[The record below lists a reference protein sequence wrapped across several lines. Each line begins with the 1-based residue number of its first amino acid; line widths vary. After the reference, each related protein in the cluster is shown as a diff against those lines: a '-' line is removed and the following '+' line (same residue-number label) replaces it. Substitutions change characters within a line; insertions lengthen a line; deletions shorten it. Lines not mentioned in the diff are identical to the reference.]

1 MAERLLNRMLP
12 PVPACVLFTK
22 KSLSE
27 FPSAG
32 SGTRNLFFFLSL
44 LIHLWVYFS
53 LMSDQKSRQIDV
65 PGDDWFLLAPVQM
78 KAAVGSCVD
87 GWVGF
92 LSKGRKNSP
101 GSLRDMLHPPPP

>member
-12 PVPACVLFTK
+12 RDQPVFCLQRCL
-22 KSLSE
+22 SLSSLQQE
-27 FPSAG
+27 VALGIYFS
-32 SGTRNLFFFLSL
+32 LFL

-53 LMSDQKSRQIDV
+53 LMSDQKSQQIDV
-65 PGDDWFLLAPVQM
+65 PREDWFLLAPVQL
-78 KAAVGSCVD
+78 KAAVESCVD

-101 GSLRDMLHPPPP
+101 ESLRDMLHPPPP

>member
-1 MAERLLNRMLP
+1 MFCLQRCL
-12 PVPACVLFTK
+12 
-22 KSLSE
+22 SLSSLQQE
-27 FPSAG
+27 VALG
-32 SGTRNLFFFLSL
+32 IYFFLSL

-92 LSKGRKNSP
+92 LSRAGKTLLKA
-101 GSLRDMLHPPPP
+101 